1 MAHSTIWSLLLLSAR
16 FGRFSGFGV
25 LAAEAFDAS
34 GGIDQLLFAGEERV
48 AIRADFQVDIALM
61 RGSGGK

>member
-1 MAHSTIWSLLLLSAR
+1 MAQNRDFRALFGAR
-16 FGRFSGFGV
+16 FGRFAGFCV
-25 LAAEAFDAS
+25 LAAEPFDAS
-34 GGIDQLLFAGEERV
+34 SGVDQLLFAGEKRV